1 MALHVVSRSEPSTAA
16 DRCARAILET
26 VPLVMR
32 VVRAEMRRQG
42 ALVVSVPQFRALA
55 FVERHPGVSLAGV
68 AEHLGVTAPTAS
80 TIVDRLVRRRLV
92 GRVPDPEERRRVVL
106 SLTPAG
112 GRLFAR
118 LRARARRQVAIRLAG
133 ASAPDLR
140 KVTVALAVF
149 DRLFLAECGVMG

>member
-1 MALHVVSRSEPSTAA
+1 MAIRAFSTSKPSGAA
-16 DRCARAILET
+16 ERCAREILET

-32 VVRAEMRRQG
+32 VVRSEMWRQG

-55 FVERHPGVSLAGV
+55 YMERHPGVSLAGV

-80 TIVDRLVRRRLV
+80 AIVDRLVRRRLL
-92 GRVPDPEERRRVVL
+92 GRVPDPQERRRVVL

-133 ASAPDLR
+133 ASAADLH
-140 KVTVALAVF
+140 KITAALAVL
-149 DRLFLAECGVMG
+149 DRLFREEARVIG

>member
-1 MALHVVSRSEPSTAA
+1 MAPRVVSRSEPSTAA
-16 DRCARAILET
+16 DRCAREILET

-32 VVRAEMRRQG
+32 VVRAEMRHQG

-112 GRLFAR
+112 GRPFAR
-118 LRARARRQVAIRLAG
+118 LRARARRPEAIRLAG
-133 ASAPDLR
+133 AVPPDLLE
-140 KVTVALAVF
+140 VARAPAGLGLIVREDA
-149 DRLFLAECGVMG
+149 

>member
-1 MALHVVSRSEPSTAA
+1 MALHVVSRSEPSTTA
-16 DRCARAILET
+16 DRCAREILET

-42 ALVVSVPQFRALA
+42 AQVVSVPQFRALA
-55 FVERHPGVSLAGV
+55 FVERHPGASLAGV

-92 GRVPDPEERRRVVL
+92 GRVPDPAERRRVAL
-106 SLTPAG
+106 TLTPAG

-118 LRARARRQVAIRLAG
+118 LRSKARRQVAMRLAG
-133 ASAPDLR
+133 ASAADLR
-140 KVTVALAVF
+140 KVAGALAVL
-149 DRLFLAECGVMG
+149 DRLFREEARIIG

>member
-1 MALHVVSRSEPSTAA
+1 MA
-16 DRCARAILET
+16 
-26 VPLVMR
+26 MR
-32 VVRAEMRRQG
+32 VVRSEMRHQG

-80 TIVDRLVRRRLV
+80 TIVERLVRRRLV

-112 GRLFAR
+112 GRLSPACAPGR
-118 LRARARRQVAIRLAG
+118 GGRWPSVWRERPRR
-133 ASAPDLR
+133 
-140 KVTVALAVF
+140 T
-149 DRLFLAECGVMG
+149 CG

>member
-1 MALHVVSRSEPSTAA
+1 MALRVVFPTKSSGAA
-16 DRCARAILET
+16 DRCAREILET

-32 VVRAEMRRQG
+32 VVRSEMRRQG

-55 FVERHPGVSLAGV
+55 FVE
-68 AEHLGVTAPTAS
+68 
-80 TIVDRLVRRRLV
+80 RLVRRRLV

-133 ASAPDLR
+133 ASASDLR
-140 KVTVALAVF
+140 KVTVALAVL
-149 DRLFLAECGVMG
+149 DRLFREEARVIG

>member
-1 MALHVVSRSEPSTAA
+1 MALRVVFPTKSSGAA
-16 DRCARAILET
+16 DRCAREILET

-118 LRARARRQVAIRLAG
+118 LRARARRQVATRLEG
-133 ASAPDLR
+133 ASAADLR
-140 KVTVALAVF
+140 KVTAALAVL
-149 DRLFLAECGVMG
+149 DRLFREEARVIG

>member
-16 DRCARAILET
+16 DRCAREILET

-32 VVRAEMRRQG
+32 VVRAEVRRQG
-42 ALVVSVPQFRALA
+42 AQVVSVPQFRALA
-55 FVERHPGVSLAGV
+55 FVERHPGASLAGV

-92 GRVPDPEERRRVVL
+92 GRVPDPAERRRVAL
-106 SLTPAG
+106 TLTPAG

-118 LRARARRQVAIRLAG
+118 LRSKARRQVAMRLAG
-133 ASAPDLR
+133 ASAADPPEGAHAPAGLDPPCPEGAR
-140 KVTVALAVF
+140 
-149 DRLFLAECGVMG
+149 